1 MFHIEIRLYASLK
14 DKVGQNRIQIEL
26 PEPATVAT
34 LRAAIIASY
43 PVVADGLRSAIVSV
57 NRNFAADETP
67 IQPTDELAIFP
78 PVSGGSEP
86 FPHPTYFALS
96 ATPPD
101 LNTIHAHLRQP
112 EVGAII
118 TFSGYVR
125 GQTQRDGLPT
135 ATMHLNY
142 EAYEEMAHEKMAQI
156 AREIWGQWPLV
167 RGIAIVQRL
176 GQLQVGEPTTLVAC
190 AAGHRD
196 QGAFEA
202 ARYGIDRLKEI
213 VPVWKQE
220 IGADQSVWVEGDYRP
235 TPADN
240 S

>member
-1 MFHIEIRLYASLK
+1 MFEIEIRLYASLK
-14 DKVGQNRIQIEL
+14 DKAGSGRIHVQL
-26 PEPATVAT
+26 SEPATVVL
-34 LRAAIIASY
+34 LRAAIITSH
-43 PVVADGLRSAIVSV
+43 PMLADGLRSAIVSV
-57 NRNFAADETP
+57 NRNFAADDTP

-78 PVSGGSEP
+78 PVSGGSGL
-86 FPHPTYFALS
+86 PHPTYFALAAES
-96 ATPPD
+96 PD
-101 LNTIHAHLRQP
+101 LNAIHAHLRQA

-135 ATMHLNY
+135 ATTQLNY
-142 EAYEEMAHEKMAQI
+142 EAYEEMAHEKMSQI
-156 AREIWGQWPLV
+156 AHEIWAQWPLV
-167 RGIAIVQRL
+167 RGIAIVQRIGRL
-176 GQLQVGEPTTLVAC
+176 EVGEPTTLVAC

-220 IGADQSVWVEGDYRP
+220 VGADHSVWVEGDYRP
-235 TPADN
+235 TTADN
-240 S
+240 